1 MLLVRRTLCSSIKI
15 RANDMRLRVN
25 LAILLLA
32 PQGTLAFK
40 QIGPWSDTLTSDAE
54 REIGAKVNGAAASGF
69 LRPEDTGT
77 DVLEA
82 EMQPNATC
90 TAEARLQEMEK
101 ELSRLASRN
110 AIMHFFTVLL
120 VFLWP
125 LWIIQECF
133 GAFAHGL
140 SSLY

>member
-1 MLLVRRTLCSSIKI
+1 
-15 RANDMRLRVN
+15 MRLRVN

-101 ELSRLASRN
+101 ELSRLAFRQ
-110 AIMHFFTVLL
+110 FFIVLL

-125 LWIIQECF
+125 LWIIQELL
-133 GAFAHGL
+133 GAFADGL